1 MTKNHLKMFKATG
14 FFEEKSLAIQ
24 HVKDFSEIL
33 NHYDIDY
40 CVMFGVLLGILRHQD
55 FIPWDDDIDIII
67 FDYEKFLDQCQQD
80 LEDRGYVIQA
90 DIRNGVNCGC
100 RIFHQDNSKSGL
112 NPELGFPWIGIWV
125 HETNESNQIS
135 FPPEKIQ
142 YDPEDFFP
150 LQDQQFLGCTVKI
163 PDNPVKVLN
172 RYFGEED
179 WMEYCMP
186 SFLDHRKGGP
196 TEFPQVKY
204 RLKEVMDFLRK

>member
-1 MTKNHLKMFKATG
+1 MFKETG

-33 NHYDIDY
+33 NHHDIDY

-67 FDYEKFLDQCQQD
+67 FDYEKFLDRCQQD

-90 DIRNGVNCGC
+90 DIRDGVNCGC

-112 NPELGFPWIGIWV
+112 TPELGFPWIGIWV

-186 SFLDHRKGGP
+186 SILDHRKGGP

>member
-1 MTKNHLKMFKATG
+1 MFKETG

-33 NHYDIDY
+33 NHHDIDY

-67 FDYEKFLDQCQQD
+67 FDYEKFLDRCQQD

-100 RIFHQDNSKSGL
+100 RIFHQDNAKSGL

-186 SFLDHRKGGP
+186 SILDHRKGGP